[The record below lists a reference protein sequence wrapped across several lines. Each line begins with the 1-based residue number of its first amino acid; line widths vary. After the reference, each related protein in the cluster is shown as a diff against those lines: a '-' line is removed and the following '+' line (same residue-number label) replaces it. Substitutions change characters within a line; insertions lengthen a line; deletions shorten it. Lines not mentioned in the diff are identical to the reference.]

1 MLFSFILNKIFALMA
16 QWLVPCISPAGGMG
30 SIPGQ
35 GTKVLHGVWHA
46 IIIIIII
53 IIIGFKDEI
62 NACPKKKFKNH

>member
-1 MLFSFILNKIFALMA
+1 MA
-16 QWLVPCISPAGGMG
+16 QWLGPCTSTAGGVG

-53 IIIGFKDEI
+53 GFKDEI
-62 NACPKKKFKNH
+62 KCLP